1 MNKIMNEYFKRKSS
15 EWNISDFLEECGI
28 EEFKQK
34 IENNQPG
41 PDYKLARD
49 WEKNHNKPAKV
60 GVHLNYSTITAINSN
75 IGSETVNARALL
87 GKLPRKRKLE
97 NESQAEPDEKPKRKS
112 TRSTNNN
119 IDNYEIE
126 DHNEDDNEAEGGQE
140 INDFTDFDLA
150 YQSLNPAKMWTLES
164 SGRIVEKVIYEHA
177 RTLKHESHLHSF
189 ILNDVDK
196 KAQSLFRKEEWEEI
210 FSLDLKV
217 VPKIDKSIT
226 ELMKK
231 YSVTNLPSFRK
242 IIFEPFLPPGTSYS
256 NEEHFYLNYINH
268 AYRAIHT
275 LWEENENFTMNPS
288 SRLEGWYQHNIWS
301 PIIDPAFRNFEI
313 DLIRGEGSSMASS
326 DRKNDDTDC
335 EEDRK
340 KIGRKGDGMFRLNG
354 DRLEFGAIEAGKKWE
369 GRNGKKYI
377 TDSLKLSKMLRDM
390 LVQLAKECN
399 SDEQIVRKLQTV
411 GMLHSANRFQLLTLD
426 VPKGYICRIRR
437 FDFHEVAS
445 HINNPPLAFVLKDIL
460 RARAIIKQTLELVQE
475 KKSYLDDLDDFDDDG
490 REVNRCTTSPTITLN
505 KPHKTPEN
513 RL

>member
-1 MNKIMNEYFKRKSS
+1 MNEYFKRKSS

-34 IENNQPG
+34 IEVYLTSLKTIANTQQDKRSERAQERTLSPCVIQVFETSYEANNGQPG

-60 GVHLNYSTITAINSN
+60 GVHLNNSTITAINSN
-75 IGSETVNARALL
+75 IGSESYIGGTVNARALL
-87 GKLPRKRKLE
+87 RKLPQKRKSA
-97 NESQAEPDEKPKRKS
+97 NKSQAEPDEK
-112 TRSTNNN
+112 
-119 IDNYEIE
+119 
-126 DHNEDDNEAEGGQE
+126 
-140 INDFTDFDLA
+140 
-150 YQSLNPAKMWTLES
+150 SLNPAKMWTLES
-164 SGRIVEKVIYEHA
+164 SGRIVEKIIYEHA

-210 FSLDLKV
+210 FSLNLKV

-231 YSVTNLPSFRK
+231 YS
-242 IIFEPFLPPGTSYS
+242 
-256 NEEHFYLNYINH
+256 
-268 AYRAIHT
+268 
-275 LWEENENFTMNPS
+275 
-288 SRLEGWYQHNIWS
+288 
-301 PIIDPAFRNFEI
+301 I

-340 KIGRKGDGMFRLNG
+340 KIGRKGDGVFRLNG

-369 GRNGKKYI
+369 GKNGKKYI

-399 SDEQIVRKLQTV
+399 NDEQIVRKLQTV

-426 VPKGYICRIRR
+426 APKGYICRIRR

-460 RARAIIKQTLELVQE
+460 RAKAIIKQTLELVQE
-475 KKSYLDDLDDFDDDG
+475 KKSDLDDLDDFDDDG
-490 REVNRCTTSPTITLN
+490 REVNRSERCTTPPTITLN
-505 KPHKTPEN
+505 KTHKTPEKKT
-513 RL
+513 